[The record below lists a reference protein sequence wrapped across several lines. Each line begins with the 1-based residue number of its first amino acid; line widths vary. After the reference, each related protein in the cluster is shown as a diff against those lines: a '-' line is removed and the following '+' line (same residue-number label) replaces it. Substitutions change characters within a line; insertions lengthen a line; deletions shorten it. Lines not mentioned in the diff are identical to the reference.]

1 MENDQLKMIIE
12 GALLAAGRS
21 LDMNQLEKLFDEDLL
36 GRALGKTLAK
46 DVPSERDVVEE
57 ERPARDQIKAVLEDI
72 ATDCAG
78 RGFELKQT
86 GSGYR
91 FQVRQELSQWVN
103 KLWDEKPKKY
113 SRALLETLALIAYRQ
128 PITRGDIEEIRGVSV
143 SSEIIKSLLEREWV
157 RVVGHRD
164 VPGRPALYATTK
176 QFLDYFS
183 LKSLEQL
190 PALNEIKDIEEI
202 NPELAL
208 DVAQQL
214 VEKVENGEDK
224 LDDVGE
230 SSDQEINIKEIGAKE
245 SSFSEE
251 TIESE
256 KILPSLDDDPL
267 AEPQQEKAESFDEEP
282 SYKELPDKDSF
293 DTKTPE
299 T

>member
-1 MENDQLKMIIE
+1 MESNQLKMIIE
-12 GALLAAGRS
+12 GALLAAGHS
-21 LDMNQLEKLFDEDLL
+21 LDINQLEKLFDDDLF
-36 GRALGKTLAK
+36 GSREPG
-46 DVPSERDVVEE
+46 DNEISEEN
-57 ERPARDQIKAVLEDI
+57 RPPRDQIQAALEDI
-72 ATDCAG
+72 EADCAG
-78 RGFELKQT
+78 RGFELKRT

-183 LKSLEQL
+183 MSSLDQL
-190 PALNEIKDIEEI
+190 PALNEIKDIEDI

-208 DVAQQL
+208 EVALQM
-214 VEKVENGEDK
+214 VEKADTNQNEQD
-224 LDDVGE
+224 
-230 SSDQEINIKEIGAKE
+230 A
-245 SSFSEE
+245 
-251 TIESE
+251 
-256 KILPSLDDDPL
+256 PL
-267 AEPQQEKAESFDEEP
+267 SAVA
-282 SYKELPDKDSF
+282 
-293 DTKTPE
+293 PE
-299 T
+299 TNGSQDLSEPEDDSDNDDYDDSNLENQDLDIENLSNKSQSET

>member
-1 MENDQLKMIIE
+1 MESNQLKMIIE
-12 GALLAAGRS
+12 GALLAAGHS
-21 LDMNQLEKLFDEDLL
+21 LDINQLEKLFDDDLFGSKESGED
-36 GRALGKTLAK
+36 GI
-46 DVPSERDVVEE
+46 SEES
-57 ERPARDQIKAVLEDI
+57 RPPRDQIQAALEDI
-72 ATDCAG
+72 EADCAG
-78 RGFELKQT
+78 RGFELKRT

-183 LKSLEQL
+183 MSSLDQL
-190 PALNEIKDIEEI
+190 PALNEIKDIEDI

-208 DVAQQL
+208 EVAQQM
-214 VEKVENGEDK
+214 V
-224 LDDVGE
+224 
-230 SSDQEINIKEIGAKE
+230 
-245 SSFSEE
+245 
-251 TIESE
+251 
-256 KILPSLDDDPL
+256 
-267 AEPQQEKAESFDEEP
+267 EKAETSENEQGIP
-282 SYKELPDKDSF
+282 LSPLVSEINESQELPEPEDDSDNDGYDGSDDEGSNSDNEDMDIEELSNQSQF
-293 DTKTPE
+293 NE
-299 T
+299 TLSNKSQSET

>member
-21 LDMNQLEKLFDEDLL
+21 LDLNQLEKLFDEDLL
-36 GRALGKTLAK
+36 GRALAK
-46 DVPSERDVVEE
+46 GQVVKASHAEGDSTKE
-57 ERPARDQIKAVLEDI
+57 SRPARDQIKAVLEDI
-72 ATDCAG
+72 AEDCAG
-78 RGFELKQT
+78 RGFELKRT

-103 KLWDEKPKKY
+103 KLWYEKPKKY

-143 SSEIIKSLLEREWV
+143 SSEILKSLLEREWV

-214 VEKVENGEDK
+214 VADTDGEEVQSDIEEG
-224 LDDVGE
+224 DSVGE
-230 SSDQEINIKEIGAKE
+230 PELEVTNSS
-245 SSFSEE
+245 SEE
-251 TIESE
+251 
-256 KILPSLDDDPL
+256 
-267 AEPQQEKAESFDEEP
+267 
-282 SYKELPDKDSF
+282 Y
-293 DTKTPE
+293 PE
-299 T
+299 A

>member
-12 GALLAAGRS
+12 GALLAAGRELS
-21 LDMNQLEKLFDEDLL
+21 LNQLEKLFDEDLL
-36 GRALGKTLAK
+36 GRIADED
-46 DVPSERDVVEE
+46 DVRAD
-57 ERPARDQIKAVLEDI
+57 RPARDQIKAVLEDI
-72 ATDCAG
+72 AADCVG

-208 DVAQQL
+208 DAAQQL
-214 VEKVENGEDK
+214 VEGADSDQSVETGLVDANVSSDEDVETHETEK
-224 LDDVGE
+224 IIEPIDE
-230 SSDQEINIKEIGAKE
+230 TEQEHMTSSDQEHLI
-245 SSFSEE
+245 SR
-251 TIESE
+251 
-256 KILPSLDDDPL
+256 
-267 AEPQQEKAESFDEEP
+267 
-282 SYKELPDKDSF
+282 
-293 DTKTPE
+293 TP
-299 T
+299 

>member
-21 LDMNQLEKLFDEDLL
+21 LDLNQLEKLFDEDLL
-36 GRALGKTLAK
+36 GRALAK
-46 DVPSERDVVEE
+46 GQVVKASHAEGDSTKE
-57 ERPARDQIKAVLEDI
+57 SRPARDQIKAVLEDI
-72 ATDCAG
+72 AEDCAG
-78 RGFELKQT
+78 RGFELKRT

-214 VEKVENGEDK
+214 VADTDGEEVQSDIEEG
-224 LDDVGE
+224 DSVGE
-230 SSDQEINIKEIGAKE
+230 PELEVTNSS
-245 SSFSEE
+245 SEE
-251 TIESE
+251 
-256 KILPSLDDDPL
+256 
-267 AEPQQEKAESFDEEP
+267 
-282 SYKELPDKDSF
+282 Y
-293 DTKTPE
+293 PE
-299 T
+299 A

>member
-21 LDMNQLEKLFDEDLL
+21 LDLNQLEKLFDEDLL
-36 GRALGKTLAK
+36 GRTLAK
-46 DVPSERDVVEE
+46 GQVVKASHAEGDSTKE
-57 ERPARDQIKAVLEDI
+57 SRPARDQIKAVLEDI
-72 ATDCAG
+72 AEDCAG
-78 RGFELKQT
+78 RGFELKRT

-103 KLWDEKPKKY
+103 KLWYEKPKKY

-214 VEKVENGEDK
+214 VADTDGEEVQSDIEEG
-224 LDDVGE
+224 DSVGE
-230 SSDQEINIKEIGAKE
+230 PELEVTNSS
-245 SSFSEE
+245 SE
-251 TIESE
+251 
-256 KILPSLDDDPL
+256 D
-267 AEPQQEKAESFDEEP
+267 
-282 SYKELPDKDSF
+282 Y
-293 DTKTPE
+293 PE
-299 T
+299 A